1 MFDES
6 MEFRHLHYFLAV
18 AEELHFGRAAK
29 RLNISQPPLSFQIR
43 QLEEEI
49 GVRLFNRTKRR
60 VELTAAGAV
69 FLTEARRILDL
80 SADAVRRTVRAD
92 RGQIGQL
99 TVGFIGS
106 ANYSVLPQ
114 VIREFRKRFPAV
126 ELSLTEMNTSQQIE
140 ALHNGR
146 IQAGFM
152 RPPRG
157 VTEAGVSIEPVFREP
172 LLAAMPGNHP
182 LRRESVLPLRRL
194 ANEPFIMI
202 PRQRGPGFFDH
213 IITLCQREGF
223 SPHIVL
229 EASQFHTIIGLVA
242 AGIGIS
248 ILPASMARSRIR
260 GVVFRSISEEAETV
274 LHMAWAKDNRSPVLQ
289 NFLDGARAAVR
300 SLTSST

>member
-1 MFDES
+1 

-49 GVRLFNRTKRR
+49 SVRLFNRTKRR

-80 SADAVRRTVRAD
+80 SADAVRKTVRSD
-92 RGQIGQL
+92 RGEIGQL

-126 ELSLTEMNTSQQIE
+126 ELSLTEMNTSQQLE
-140 ALHNGR
+140 ALRGGR

-157 VTEAGVSIEPVFREP
+157 VEEAGVSVEPVFREP

-182 LRRESVLPLRRL
+182 LRRESALPLRRL
-194 ANEPFIMI
+194 AKEPFIMI

-229 EASQFHTIIGLVA
+229 EAPQFHTIIGLVA

-248 ILPASMARSRIR
+248 ILPASMQRSHIR
-260 GVVFRSISEEAETV
+260 GVVFRSLEGEAETV
-274 LHMAWAKDNRSPVLQ
+274 LHMAWVTDDRSPALQ
-289 NFLDGARAAVR
+289 NFLDAARAVVR
-300 SLTSST
+300 SLDSYP

>member
-1 MFDES
+1 
-6 MEFRHLHYFLAV
+6 MELRHLSYFIAV

-69 FLTEARRILDL
+69 FLTEARRILNL

-126 ELSLTEMNTSQQIE
+126 ELSLTEMNTSQQLE
-140 ALHNGR
+140 ALHGGR

-152 RPPRG
+152 RPPHG

-182 LRRESVLPLRRL
+182 LRRESALPLRRL
-194 ANEPFIMI
+194 AKEPFIMI

-213 IITLCQREGF
+213 IITLCQQEGF

-229 EASQFHTIIGLVA
+229 EASQFHTVIGLVA
-242 AGIGIS
+242 AGIGVS
-248 ILPASMARSRIR
+248 ILPASMQRFPIE
-260 GVVFRSISEEAETV
+260 GVVFRTIAGGAETV
-274 LHMAWAKDNRSPVLQ
+274 LDMSWVTGNQSLILQ
-289 NFLDGARAAVR
+289 NFIHVARKVVR
-300 SLTSST
+300 SLT